1 MVATSAFGLGV
12 DKQDVRSV
20 IHCCFPEDLNR
31 YYQEVGRG
39 GRDGYSAI
47 SILIPTE
54 KDISVAKGMKPKL
67 MSLELLQERWQSM
80 WETREEVNIDEHRW
94 KIRLNSKRPE
104 LLFDRT
110 YQENIRWNKRL
121 LLQLARA
128 HQIEI
133 QDLSFDAEL
142 SKEVGEIQEFIT
154 IKLLDGFNPDSPK
167 MSDSIKDQRMAEGA
181 SAGQGFESLLDYL
194 SANRCIS
201 MILKRIF
208 GEDTYRCCGGC
219 RWCRNEGRDPRIA
232 PVFEYDL
239 RTHSR
244 NVRVVENCEHPITGS
259 KRAFVSAVRKLHES
273 GIRRFACSP
282 KVFAELIELFSI
294 ALDNKDL
301 FRLDAIEDGI
311 ELLRSEP
318 LVVFHT
324 EIPTIDS
331 VTISGARQV
340 THVLCGDLQFHNIRY
355 LLEGTVG
362 SVDYYSHLS
371 LLN

>member
-1 MVATSAFGLGV
+1 
-12 DKQDVRSV
+12 
-20 IHCCFPEDLNR
+20 
-31 YYQEVGRG
+31 
-39 GRDGYSAI
+39 
-47 SILIPTE
+47 
-54 KDISVAKGMKPKL
+54 MKPKL
-67 MSLELLQERWQSM
+67 MSLDLLQERWQSM

-208 GEDTYRCCGGC
+208 GEETYRCCGGC
-219 RWCRNEGRDPRIA
+219 RWCRKEGRDPRIA

-331 VTISGARQV
+331 VTISGAHQV